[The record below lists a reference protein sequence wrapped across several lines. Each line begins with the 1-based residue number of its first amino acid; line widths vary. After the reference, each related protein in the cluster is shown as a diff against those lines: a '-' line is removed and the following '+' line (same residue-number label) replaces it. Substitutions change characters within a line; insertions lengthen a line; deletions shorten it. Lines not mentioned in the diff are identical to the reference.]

1 MCLTIPTSLSQIKYR
16 CCVSGVKNWTIDF
29 WSAVAD
35 RASASAHTH
44 LGSAARTIC
53 HLQSVICNQAQRG
66 AAAFA
71 SPTGLATK
79 GFSTPYWQINSSL
92 FSPRVAVGAQS
103 LRSKLVPCMFLW
115 TLSPQKN
122 SGRKKHK
129 DHKERTPT
137 KPLLVNSRLHA
148 ARPKLNRS
156 AHGTQRFQARRSKR
170 VRCCAWLGAVSVAQS
185 ASVAERKAS

>member
-71 SPTGLATK
+71 SATGLATK
-79 GFSTPYWQINSSL
+79 GSLNSVLANKLQLVLSQSYSKGPITALQTRTLYVFMDSL
-92 FSPRVAVGAQS
+92 AAK
-103 LRSKLVPCMFLW
+103 KLW
-115 TLSPQKN
+115 SQK
-122 SGRKKHK
+122 
-129 DHKERTPT
+129 
-137 KPLLVNSRLHA
+137 
-148 ARPKLNRS
+148 
-156 AHGTQRFQARRSKR
+156 TQRSQRKNTNKTAASQLPASRCSTQAQPLGARDATIPGASLQTGSLLRLVGRRQRRSR
-170 VRCCAWLGAVSVAQS
+170 RIGG
-185 ASVAERKAS
+185 